1 MTAPGTPAAADPVLR
16 VEDLRVE
23 FATDHGWA
31 TVVAGSTFDVGKQ
44 EIVGLVGES
53 GSGKTVTGLSV
64 LRLLP
69 RGIGRIAGG
78 RVDLGGRDLLA
89 LPERELRSVRGNE
102 VAMVFQEPMTSLNP
116 AFTIG
121 DQIAETV
128 RLHRGVSRR
137 AARARAVEVLDLVG
151 IPHAR
156 RRVDDY
162 PHEFSG
168 GMRQRAMIAM
178 AVSCDP
184 RLLIADEPTT
194 ALDVTIQAQVLEV
207 VERIQDRT
215 NSSILLITHDLGV
228 VAGTAD
234 RVMVMYAGRQIEVGA
249 IDDIFYNPR
258 HPYTRGLLASLPR
271 VDGRREDR
279 LHRIVGQPPSLIVL
293 PTGCAFHPRCNDA
306 RTPGPCDAERPE
318 LRLLA
323 DAHSSACHYAETLPQ
338 LSTTDLAAQ
347 TDE

>member
-1 MTAPGTPAAADPVLR
+1 MSSEPVLR

-31 TVVAGSTFDVGKQ
+31 TVVAGSTFDVGER

-69 RGIGRIAGG
+69 RGVGRIAGG

-89 LPERELRSVRGNE
+89 LSERELRSVRGNE

-151 IPHAR
+151 IPHAGR
-156 RRVDDY
+156 RLDDY

-194 ALDVTIQAQVLEV
+194 ALDVTIQAQVLE
-207 VERIQDRT
+207 
-215 NSSILLITHDLGV
+215 LLVAMRAELGMSVLLVTHDLGV
-228 VAGTAD
+228 VAEVCE
-234 RVMVMYAGRQIEVGA
+234 RVVVMYAGQIVEQAEVGELF
-249 IDDIFYNPR
+249 DHPR
-258 HPYTRGLLASLPR
+258 HPYTEGLLAAVPQIGTRGQRLPAIP
-271 VDGRREDR
+271 GRTPEPWALPPGCRFAPRCTHAATVCTE
-279 LHRIVGQPPSLIVL
+279 PPSLVPSRPAHL
-293 PTGCAFHPRCNDA
+293 SRCVRHD
-306 RTPGPCDAERPE
+306 E
-318 LRLLA
+318 LNLRGAL
-323 DAHSSACHYAETLPQ
+323 
-338 LSTTDLAAQ
+338 
-347 TDE
+347 

>member
-1 MTAPGTPAAADPVLR
+1 VSSEPVLR

-31 TVVAGSTFDVGKQ
+31 TVVAGSTFDVGER

-69 RGIGRIAGG
+69 RGVGRIAGG

-89 LPERELRSVRGNE
+89 LSERELRSVRGNE

-156 RRVDDY
+156 RRLDDY

-194 ALDVTIQAQVLEV
+194 ALDVTIQAQVLE
-207 VERIQDRT
+207 
-215 NSSILLITHDLGV
+215 LLVAMRAELGMSVLLVTHDLGV
-228 VAGTAD
+228 VAEVCE
-234 RVMVMYAGRQIEVGA
+234 RVVVMYAGQIVEQAEVG
-249 IDDIFYNPR
+249 DLFDHPR
-258 HPYTRGLLASLPR
+258 HPYTEGLLAAVPQIGTRGQRLPAIP
-271 VDGRREDR
+271 GRTPEPWALPPGCRFAPRCAHAATVCME
-279 LHRIVGQPPSLIVL
+279 PPSLVPSRPAHL
-293 PTGCAFHPRCNDA
+293 SRCARHD
-306 RTPGPCDAERPE
+306 E
-318 LRLLA
+318 LSLRGAL
-323 DAHSSACHYAETLPQ
+323 C
-338 LSTTDLAAQ
+338 
-347 TDE
+347 